1 MTGKHTARIAASGV
15 LAALGAAACL
25 GGLGYGLRTEDGTVG
40 TGLLPAATGAIITVL
55 ALIDVAQSLV
65 AARRARATSST
76 VPEAPVAER
85 TLAQSIAAEDTDSD
99 AATDDGVDVLGRD
112 PRQRN
117 RNLVIV
123 LALVFAAAALV
134 PLIGLLLAMGLLILA
149 ITIGVERMRPVS
161 AVVVTAC
168 ALACV
173 WLVFAQGLRV
183 PFPTGML
190 GVV

>member
-40 TGLLPAATGAIITVL
+40 SGLLPAATGAIITVL

-65 AARRARATSST
+65 AARRARVTSTT

-85 TLAQSIAAEDTDSD
+85 ALAESTAAEDTDSD

>member
-40 TGLLPAATGAIITVL
+40 TGLLPAATGAMITVL

-65 AARRARATSST
+65 AARRARATSTT

-85 TLAQSIAAEDTDSD
+85 TLAESTAAEDSDSD